1 MVRDMR
7 VLSGFGSER
16 RPDVRRRFPTAAGV
30 RRGVGDSGDSR

>member
-1 MVRDMR
+1 MR

-16 RPDVRRRFPTAAGV
+16 RPDADGGGEPPSDV